1 MRRKLWLIVFMS
13 LSGAIGIL
21 FQFVFKNETSGWNP
35 ERIVET
41 VFIAVS
47 RLANSILVVMQL
59 LDLPCLT

>member
-1 MRRKLWLIVFMS
+1 MRRKLWLIVFLG
-13 LSGAIGIL
+13 LSGGIGIL

-47 RLANSILVVMQL
+47 RLCNSS
-59 LDLPCLT
+59 